1 MMFFSKKETAPPSLK
16 KRKQKIKKINTRGF
30 AASAEEYFLS
40 DFKGTSLSIDAE
52 LTAGLRKMRM
62 RSRTLTNDNDYAKK
76 YLSMVR
82 ANVVGSNG
90 IMLQA
95 RTKDSRGKLDKADND
110 YIEQAFKEWGSLEH
124 CTMSKRLTWCDVQNL
139 FIETVARDG
148 ESLCVIHYGKDLE
161 YGMSLQLVDIDL
173 LDESYNV
180 RLDNGNQ
187 IRMGVEQNQ
196 FGAAVA
202 YHLFTEHP
210 GDDTYTFNL
219 KKYVRIP
226 AERIIHAF
234 RSERPGQSRGIPWMH
249 TAIRRLNMLGGMEE
263 AELIASR
270 VAASK
275 MGFFTSAEGDGY
287 VGDSEIEDD
296 GALLSAAEP
305 GVFEQLPEGV
315 NFQAFDPQHP
325 STAFDSFVK
334 TVLRG
339 AASGLNVSY
348 NTLANDLEGVSFSSI
363 RSSTIE
369 ERDQWKQKQT
379 WMIEQFC
386 MPVYKAWLSSAILHG
401 KLKLPATKIDK
412 FRNVTFQPRGFDW
425 VDPLKDINASA
436 LSIELGV
443 STRSDIAASR
453 GTNLEDVFEQ
463 LQKEQELAAQYGI
476 ILGEKKDE
484 QTQNEDD

>member
-1 MMFFSKKETAPPSLK
+1 MMFFGKKSRSQPVEVK
-16 KRKQKIKKINTRGF
+16 KRKKTIRKINNRGF
-30 AASAEEYFLS
+30 AASEEEHFLS

-52 LTAGLRKMRM
+52 LTNGLRKMRM
-62 RSRTLTNDNDYAKK
+62 RSRTLAQDNDYARK
-76 YLSMVR
+76 YLAMVK
-82 ANVVGSNG
+82 ANVVGANG
-90 IMLQA
+90 IILQA
-95 RTKDSRGKLDKADND
+95 KTKDARGKLDKADND
-110 YIEQAFKEWGSLEH
+110 YIEKAFKDWGRFDN
-124 CTMSKRLTWCDVQNL
+124 CTMNKRLSWCDVQNL

-148 ESLCVIHYGKDLE
+148 ESLCVIHNGKDLE
-161 YGMSLQLVDIDL
+161 YGIALQMVDIDL
-173 LDESYNV
+173 LDESYNF

-187 IRMGVEQNQ
+187 IRMGVEQDQ

-202 YHLFTEHP
+202 YHLLTDHP
-210 GDDTYTFNL
+210 GDDTYTHNH
-219 KKYVRIP
+219 KKYIRIT
-226 AERIIHAF
+226 ADRVIHAF
-234 RSERPGQSRGIPWMH
+234 RAERPSQSRGIPWMH

-275 MGFFTSAEGDGY
+275 MGFFTSPEGDGY
-287 VGDSEIEDD
+287 VGDDEEEQD
-296 GALLSAAEP
+296 GALISDAEP

-315 NFQAFDPQHP
+315 SFQAFDPQHP
-325 STAFDSFVK
+325 ATAFDSFVK

-363 RSSTIE
+363 RSGTLE

-412 FRNVTFQPRGFDW
+412 FSEVTFQSRGWAW
-425 VDPLKDINASA
+425 VDPAKDIAANAASV
-436 LSIELGV
+436 ELGV
-443 STRSDIAASR
+443 TTRSDIAASQ
-453 GTNLEDVFEQ
+453 GKNLEDIFEQ
-463 LQKEQELAAQYGI
+463 LNKEKELAAQYGI
-476 ILGEKKDE
+476 ILGE
-484 QTQNEDD
+484 QNEQAQND